1 MPDVFLA
8 LIPATLVL
16 LLGIY
21 DDLRGAN
28 AVVKFV
34 LLGVTAS
41 LFFGMGG
48 RIAALSIPFFGSVS
62 LPLFISYA
70 VTVLWLVG
78 IANAFNLI
86 DALDGLASG
95 AALFSSLVILAVS
108 ISQGRPLTIVVA
120 LVVFGSLAGV
130 FPQYLYSASTVHCG
144 FSV

>member
-34 LLGVTAS
+34 VLGIMAS
-41 LFFGMGG
+41 RFFAMGA
-48 RIAALSIPFFGSVS
+48 RIDALSIPFVGSVS

-86 DALDGLASG
+86 DGLDGLASG

-120 LVVFGSLAGV
+120 LVVCGSLAGV
-130 FPQYLYSASTVHCG
+130 LRDNLYSASNSPCY
-144 FSV
+144 S